1 MYATKMPYSLKMLQI
16 NWEMKTNV
24 LLKGYN
30 FQLSQHESDSMCQC
44 FLEMGLTVFQH

>member
-1 MYATKMPYSLKMLQI
+1 MYAVKMPCSLKMLQI

-30 FQLSQHESDSMCQC
+30 FQLS
-44 FLEMGLTVFQH
+44 